1 MAKIALAE
9 MIEQLRHEL
18 QQAVRAGKDE
28 DIRFKLGEVTLEAQV
43 EVTKEGDAKAGVKF
57 WVVDVGAAGTASK
70 AVTQKIV
77 LKLQPVDKS
86 GGSVS
91 LAD

>member
-18 QQAVRAGKDE
+18 QKAVRAGKDE

-57 WVVDVGAAGTASK
+57 WVVDVGAAGKASK

-86 GGSVS
+86 GGSVR